1 MGGAAITSS
10 GTVDTITMKN
20 CTIASVTV
28 FVNATRSLA
37 VDGNLSYHDSAR
49 YQTVTLVSIAVYVHM
64 QASAVHVSDFKSILQ
79 FTDCRFTST
88 IGTVQSSYGET
99 ISHAAP
105 NLEFMRCDIIIP
117 QA

>member
-20 CTIASVTV
+20 CNIASVTV
-28 FVNATRSLA
+28 FVNATRSPA
-37 VDGNLSYHDSAR
+37 VDGNLSYYDSAR

-64 QASAVHVSDFKSILQ
+64 QASAVHVSDFKSELQ
-79 FTDCRFTST
+79 FKDCRFASA
-88 IGTVQSSYGET
+88 IGTMQSSHGKT
-99 ISHAAP
+99 I
-105 NLEFMRCDIIIP
+105 NFTRCEIIMP